1 MIIVQSK
8 TITWNAIARNH
19 SKFKVEESDMF
30 NKINFMSI
38 FALVLV
44 VLNGIEARRIKR
56 KGNLRGVTTQFSNLS
71 PRQMMMLRKLVKI
84 KQQSRYGRFHWYRR
98 TKTIGFY
105 VSTVDTVNPWS
116 NISVSRFNSSQGT
129 YIIRLYH
136 GLYLF

>member
-8 TITWNAIARNH
+8 TITWITIARNH

-38 FALVLV
+38 FVLVLV

-71 PRQMMMLRKLVKI
+71 PRQMMMLKKLMKI
-84 KQQSRYGRFHWYRR
+84 KQQSRYGRFH
-98 TKTIGFY
+98 
-105 VSTVDTVNPWS
+105 
-116 NISVSRFNSSQGT
+116 
-129 YIIRLYH
+129 
-136 GLYLF
+136 